1 MTEFVMTSEEAHRKR
16 LVYLKVVYLI
26 GVVISAIYIL
36 RFNFEYGVDIY
47 NTELLT
53 TWGLLVVLPPILL
66 YYSKNFLLSALS
78 TCVLE
83 LGLVIY
89 LLYLSGGVDAP
100 GVFWLAGVPLVTAI
114 LLGFRG
120 AALGY
125 TILCTTMAFFWYSK
139 VNGTAPTLI
148 LSRLNYGYEKLF
160 NIFTFLVFA
169 SYTTHHY
176 IQGEQKFAKRLAE
189 KNTDVENLLRML
201 LHDIANTLSSM
212 TLNLLKVKEGDSE
225 SSDSSASGNEIEKIE
240 KAVEEINSLLAQV
253 RHLKSVKDGKAT
265 LPLQPLPLQELISEV
280 AASTQVLAWQ
290 KNIRVALDLSPEVLT
305 IQGERTILSN
315 IVLTNLIH
323 NAVKF
328 SHRGERIDLRAFQQE
343 SWAVIEIQDYGIGIP
358 EELLEQIFNLN
369 SMTTRM
375 GTSGE
380 KGTGYGMP
388 LVKEYLQM
396 MGGSIDISS
405 HEKPTLNHSQGTK
418 VSLRFPLVAT

>member
-1 MTEFVMTSEEAHRKR
+1 MTEFVMTSEESHRKR

-26 GVVISAIYIL
+26 GVAISAIYIL
-36 RFNFEYGVDIY
+36 RFNFEYGVEIY
-47 NTELLT
+47 NNELLT
-53 TWGLLVVLPPILL
+53 MWALLVCLPPLFL
-66 YYSKNFLLSALS
+66 YYYRNFLLAALS
-78 TCVLE
+78 ACVLE

-100 GVFWLAGVPLVTAI
+100 GVFWLAAVPLVTAI
-114 LLGFRG
+114 LLGIRG

-125 TILCTTMAFFWYSK
+125 TILCSTMAFFWYSK
-139 VNGTAPTLI
+139 VNGSAPTLI
-148 LSRLNYGYEKLF
+148 LTKLNYGYEKLF

-212 TLNLLKVKEGDSE
+212 TLNLLKVKEGDQ
-225 SSDSSASGNEIEKIE
+225 DATAGGNEIEKIE
-240 KAVEEINSLLAQV
+240 KAVEDINSLLAQV

-265 LPLQPLPLQELISEV
+265 LPLQPLPLQDLISEV
-280 AASTQVLAWQ
+280 AVSTQALAWR
-290 KNIRVALDLSPEVLT
+290 KGIRVALDLSPEVLI
-305 IQGERTILSN
+305 IQGERTILAN

-328 SHRGERIDLRAFQQE
+328 SHKGERIDLRAFQQE

-369 SMTTRM
+369 SPTTRV
-375 GTSGE
+375 GTQGE

-405 HEKPTLNHSQGTK
+405 HEKPTDNHSQGTK
-418 VSLRFPLVAT
+418 VSLRFPIVHS

>member
-1 MTEFVMTSEEAHRKR
+1 MTSEEAHRKR

-26 GVVISAIYIL
+26 GLATAIIYIL
-36 RFNFEYGVDIY
+36 RFNFEYGVSIY
-47 NTELLT
+47 NTELLSM
-53 TWGLLVVLPPILL
+53 WALLLVLPPLFL
-66 YYSKNFLLSALS
+66 YHYRSFLLSAFSACILQ
-78 TCVLE
+78 

-120 AALGY
+120 AVMGY
-125 TILCTTMAFFWYSK
+125 AILCVTMAFFWYSK

-148 LSRLNYGYEKLF
+148 LSKLDYGYEKMF

-212 TLNLLKVKEGDSE
+212 TLNLLKVREGDQ
-225 SSDSSASGNEIEKIE
+225 DNTVSGNEIEKIE
-240 KAVEEINSLLAQV
+240 KAVEDINSLLAQV

-265 LPLQPLPLQELISEV
+265 LPLQPLPLQDLIYEV
-280 AASTQVLAWQ
+280 AASTQSLAWR
-290 KNIRVALDLSPEVLT
+290 KGIRVALDLSPEMLI

-328 SHRGERIDLRAFQQE
+328 SHKGERIDLRAFQQE
-343 SWAVIEIQDYGIGIP
+343 SWAVVEIQDYGIGIP
-358 EELLEQIFNLN
+358 EDLLEQIFNLN
-369 SMTTRM
+369 SPTTRV
-375 GTSGE
+375 GTQGE

-405 HEKPTLNHSQGTK
+405 HENPTANHSQGTK
-418 VSLRFPLVAT
+418 VSLRFPIVISQ

>member
-1 MTEFVMTSEEAHRKR
+1 MTSEESHRKR

-26 GVVISAIYIL
+26 GVAISAIYIL
-36 RFNFEYGVDIY
+36 RFNFEYGVEIY
-47 NTELLT
+47 NNELLT
-53 TWGLLVVLPPILL
+53 MWALLVCLPPLFL
-66 YYSKNFLLSALS
+66 YYYRNFLLAALS
-78 TCVLE
+78 ACVLE

-100 GVFWLAGVPLVTAI
+100 GVFWLAAVPLVTAI
-114 LLGFRG
+114 LLGIRG

-125 TILCTTMAFFWYSK
+125 TILCSTMAFFWYSK
-139 VNGTAPTLI
+139 VNGSAPTLI
-148 LSRLNYGYEKLF
+148 LTKLNYGYEKLF

-212 TLNLLKVKEGDSE
+212 TLNLLKVKEGDQ
-225 SSDSSASGNEIEKIE
+225 DATAGGNEIEKIE
-240 KAVEEINSLLAQV
+240 KAVEDINSLLAQV

-265 LPLQPLPLQELISEV
+265 LPLQPLPLQDLISEV
-280 AASTQVLAWQ
+280 AVSTQALAWR
-290 KNIRVALDLSPEVLT
+290 KGIRVALDLSPEVLI
-305 IQGERTILSN
+305 IQGERTILAN

-328 SHRGERIDLRAFQQE
+328 SHKGERIDLRAFQQE

-369 SMTTRM
+369 SPTTRV
-375 GTSGE
+375 GTQGE

-405 HEKPTLNHSQGTK
+405 HEKPTDNHSQGTK
-418 VSLRFPLVAT
+418 VSLRFPIVHS

>member
-16 LVYLKVVYLI
+16 LVYLKIVYLI
-26 GVVISAIYIL
+26 GVVISAIYIF
-36 RFNFEYGVDIY
+36 RFNFEYEVAIY

-53 TWGLLVVLPPILL
+53 MWALLVALPPILL
-66 YYSKNFLLSALS
+66 YSLRNFFLSALT

-212 TLNLLKVKEGDSE
+212 TLNLLKVKEGDQ
-225 SSDSSASGNEIEKIE
+225 DPAAGGNEIEKIE
-240 KAVEEINSLLAQV
+240 KAVDEINGLLAQV

-265 LPLQPLPLQELISEV
+265 LPLKPLPLQTLISEV
-280 AASTQVLAWQ
+280 AASTRDVALQ
-290 KNIRVALDLSPEVLT
+290 KNIRVALDLSPEILT

-405 HEKPTLNHSQGTK
+405 HEKPTANYSQGTK
-418 VSLRFPLVAT
+418 VSLRFPIVTA

>member
-1 MTEFVMTSEEAHRKR
+1 MAEFVMTSEEAHRKR

-26 GVVISAIYIL
+26 GLATSVIYIL
-36 RFNFEYGVDIY
+36 RFNFEYGVSIY

-53 TWGLLVVLPPILL
+53 MWALLLVLPPLFL
-66 YYSKNFLLSALS
+66 YYYRNFLLSAISACTLQ
-78 TCVLE
+78 

-120 AALGY
+120 AVMGY
-125 TILCTTMAFFWYSK
+125 TILCVTMAFFWYSK

-148 LSRLNYGYEKLF
+148 LSKLNYGYEKLF

-212 TLNLLKVKEGDSE
+212 TLNLLKVREGDQ
-225 SSDSSASGNEIEKIE
+225 DHSAAGNEIEKIE
-240 KAVEEINSLLAQV
+240 KAVEDINSLLAQV

-265 LPLQPLPLQELISEV
+265 LPLQPLPLQDLIYEV
-280 AASTQVLAWQ
+280 AASTQSFAWR
-290 KNIRVALDLSPEVLT
+290 KGIRVALDLSPEMLV
-305 IQGERTILSN
+305 IQGERTILAN

-328 SHRGERIDLRAFQQE
+328 SHKGERIDLRAFQQE
-343 SWAVIEIQDYGIGIP
+343 SWAVVEIQDYGIGIP

-369 SMTTRM
+369 SPTTRI
-375 GTSGE
+375 GTQGE

-405 HEKPTLNHSQGTK
+405 HENPTANHSQGTK
-418 VSLRFPLVAT
+418 VSLRFPIIISH